1 MEAGQ
6 LIVAGMGVRVGM
18 EVTPTQ
24 ALENA
29 KNKSYEAKDLW
40 TISLRRVFEFKSGP
54 FFEHSV
60 SRKIHK
66 LGR

>member
-1 MEAGQ
+1 MD
-6 LIVAGMGVRVGM
+6 
-18 EVTPTQ
+18 VTPTQ

-29 KNKSYEAKDLW
+29 KNPDYAAKDLW

-60 SRKIHK
+60 SQPN
-66 LGR
+66 